1 MGSDGFLGRDDVEVD
16 FASREVRAVGR
27 SWFIRDFGL
36 RLRALARLSESEESV
51 SFSSVM
57 GWGRLALLEAERVVG
72 AK

>member
-1 MGSDGFLGRDDVEVD
+1 MSP
-16 FASREVRAVGR
+16 
-27 SWFIRDFGL
+27 FGL

-57 GWGRLALLEAERVVG
+57 GCGEEARLDAERVVG